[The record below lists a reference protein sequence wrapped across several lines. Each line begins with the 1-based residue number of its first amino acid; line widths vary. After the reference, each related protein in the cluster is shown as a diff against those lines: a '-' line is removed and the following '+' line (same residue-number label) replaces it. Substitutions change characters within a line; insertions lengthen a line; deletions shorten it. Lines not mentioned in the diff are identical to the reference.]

1 MSDTKTI
8 LIVDDDA
15 TLVESTKDLLE
26 AHGYNVICA
35 YEGESGIELAKEE
48 KPDLMIL
55 DVMMATKTQG
65 FEVARKVPETPELK
79 DLPVLLVTG
88 VREKMRLGYQFQPDE
103 TWLPVE
109 RVLEKPVEPARLLAT
124 IAKLLA
130 EK

>member
-1 MSDTKTI
+1 MMSENKTI

-15 TLVESTKDLLE
+15 SLVESTKDLLE
-26 AHGYNVICA
+26 ANGYEVIYA
-35 YEGESGIELAKEE
+35 YEGESGLEMAKEH

-79 DLPVLLVTG
+79 DLPILLVTG
-88 VREKMRLGYQFQPDE
+88 VRGKMGLGYGFEPDM

-109 RVLEKPVEPARLLAT
+109 RVMEKPVEPARLLAT
-124 IAKLLA
+124 IEKLL
-130 EK
+130 K